1 VLGVENDFN
10 ELNSVVNEGYHGSD
24 SEYAPYKPTHD
35 GYILKITNLVKFML
49 GKLAATLTNAEF
61 VSKDGAEYVKIHV
74 EPMIGRNMA
83 YLGQNQDL
91 YVRNNSSVLKL
102 VGEDR
107 DNYRDTRIAKSCGI

>member
-1 VLGVENDFN
+1 
-10 ELNSVVNEGYHGSD
+10 
-24 SEYAPYKPTHD
+24 
-35 GYILKITNLVKFML
+35 ML